1 MGNNY
6 YSVSELQNF
15 MVLKKN
21 KNFSTEQLNLD
32 CKSIKLKYKESG
44 FLFADVKI
52 SALSYFKDSSFVDIS
67 MDINEGNKILIGKIS
82 LNGNVIFPNKE
93 ILNSF
98 ETKVGSVLYDNILNN
113 DIKELLMRYENKG
126 YPFVKIFV
134 ENVSVYEDSGKFKLS
149 VNLNIFEEKTVQINQ
164 IKIKGNELTNDNV
177 ITREIKLGKDKTIST
192 DILQNIKTR
201 LERLNIFE
209 KVEDPKIYKPKNSNL
224 ANLLI
229 EVKEGNPNNFDGI
242 LGYVPPATD
251 NDNGYF
257 TGLVKLSFKNIF
269 GTARKIDARWQQEVK
284 STQELEF
291 KYTEPYLLGYP
302 VYGNLGFLQRIQDTT
317 YTRRKID
324 LKCDVLFSDKFIVSL
339 SSGFDRIIPSTDST
353 RIFKIADS
361 RILYGAAELRYD
373 NRDNIF
379 IPGSGGEYK
388 IYYSYGNKRIYNI
401 SEFQNLGYS
410 EFFSVQ
416 KYSAEIE
423 FYLSPFKR
431 ITNLIKGF
439 IGEVK
444 SDKLEDADFFR
455 IGGIKNIRGY
465 REEQFL
471 ASDLFYSNLELRY
484 SVSRKSFLFGFY
496 DFGYYSKPEDNL
508 NHISSQKAFLFGYGL
523 GIRLETPLGLVSIS
537 YALGKG
543 DGILD
548 GKIHFGYINDF

>member
-1 MGNNY
+1 
-6 YSVSELQNF
+6 
-15 MVLKKN
+15 
-21 KNFSTEQLNLD
+21 
-32 CKSIKLKYKESG
+32 
-44 FLFADVKI
+44 
-52 SALSYFKDSSFVDIS
+52 
-67 MDINEGNKILIGKIS
+67 
-82 LNGNVIFPNKE
+82 
-93 ILNSF
+93 
-98 ETKVGSVLYDNILNN
+98 
-113 DIKELLMRYENKG
+113 MRYENKG